1 MVGRTEEKEKNAGC
15 IIISSSRNK
24 KIISFDTVL
33 KNVKVLA
40 TNNNTPT
47 HTRTKSMKST
57 V

>member
-15 IIISSSRNK
+15 IIISRNK
-24 KIISFDTVL
+24 KLISFDTVL